1 MTDTPHVFDATE
13 ANFEADVLQAS
24 LDTPVLVDFWAA
36 WCAPCRA
43 LVPKVEAV
51 ADRHAGDMR
60 VMKID
65 VDQNPLIAQRY
76 GVRAIPTLILF
87 NRGQEVAR
95 LVGAASEAEIEL
107 RLDRQMG
114 EATH

>member
-1 MTDTPHVFDATE
+1 MSANVREVNDLEFDHA
-13 ANFEADVLQAS
+13 VLQS
-24 LDTPVLVDFWAA
+24 ERPVLVDFWAA

-87 NRGQEVAR
+87 NQGQEVAR

>member
-1 MTDTPHVFDATE
+1 MSANVREVNDLEFDHA
-13 ANFEADVLQAS
+13 VLQS
-24 LDTPVLVDFWAA
+24 ERPVLVDFWAA

>member
-1 MTDTPHVFDATE
+1 MSANVREVNDLEFDHA
-13 ANFEADVLQAS
+13 VLQS
-24 LDTPVLVDFWAA
+24 ERPVLVDFWAA

-43 LVPKVEAV
+43 LAPKVEAI
-51 ADRHAGDMR
+51 AARRTGDIR

-65 VDQNPLIAQRY
+65 IDQNPLIAQRY

-87 NRGQEVAR
+87 DRGREVAR

-114 EATH
+114 VAAH

>member
-1 MTDTPHVFDATE
+1 MSANVREVNDLEFDHA
-13 ANFEADVLQAS
+13 VLQS
-24 LDTPVLVDFWAA
+24 ERPVLVAFWAA

>member
-1 MTDTPHVFDATE
+1 MSANVREVNDLEFDQA
-13 ANFEADVLQAS
+13 VLQS
-24 LDTPVLVDFWAA
+24 ERPVLVDFWAA

-43 LVPKVEAV
+43 LAPKVEAI
-51 ADRHAGDMR
+51 AARHDGDIR

-87 NRGQEVAR
+87 DRGREVAR

-114 EATH
+114 GAAH

>member
-1 MTDTPHVFDATE
+1 MSANVREVNDLEFDHA
-13 ANFEADVLQAS
+13 VLQS
-24 LDTPVLVDFWAA
+24 ERPVLVDFWAA

-43 LVPKVEAV
+43 LAPKVEAV

>member
-1 MTDTPHVFDATE
+1 MSANVREVNDLEFDRA
-13 ANFEADVLQAS
+13 VLQS
-24 LDTPVLVDFWAA
+24 ERPVLVDFWAA